1 MKYTLEID
9 IDLPREKVIELFDNT
24 DNMFKWMEG
33 LVGFEHLSGEAGQ
46 EGAKSRLKYEMGKR
60 KIEMI
65 ETITKRNLP
74 DEFTLTYDAKGVWNE
89 VVNRFVE
96 VSPDKTKWI
105 TDQEFKFSGIMKVI
119 GALMPGSFKKQSYK
133 YLEMFKD
140 FAEKEAAS
148 GGK

>member
-46 EGAKSRLKYEMGKR
+46 EGAQSRLKYKMGKR
-60 KIEMI
+60 EIEMI

-74 DEFTLTYDAKGVWNE
+74 DEFTGTYEAKGVWNE
-89 VVNRFVE
+89 VANRFVE
-96 VSPDKTKWI
+96 VSPEKTKWI
-105 TDQEFKFSGIMKVI
+105 TDHEFRFTGFMKVI
-119 GALMPGSFKKQSYK
+119 GFLMPGSFKKQSYK
-133 YLEMFKD
+133 YLELFKK
-140 FAEKEAAS
+140 FAEEEA
-148 GGK
+148 GKTH